1 MVKSR
6 KLNAYLLLV
15 LAFVL
20 GAASG
25 GAMTYGFVKREQ
37 VALFD
42 DEGRGFIEE
51 RRMHALSRKLDLDD
65 EQRARIADIFEAS
78 RDAKYAIDQDVMVRC
93 GGRLEEHRKK
103 LDADIRAVLRTE
115 QRERFDEL
123 REKRRERKK
132 GKHREMGKA
141 LP

>member
-6 KLNAYLLLV
+6 KLNAYVLLFV
-15 LAFVL
+15 AFVL

-37 VALFD
+37 VALLD
-42 DEGRGFIEE
+42 DGARGLIEE

-65 EQRARIADIFEAS
+65 EQRARIADIFEANRAS
-78 RDAKYAIDQDVMVRC
+78 KHAIDEDVMLRC
-93 GGRLEEHRKK
+93 GGRLDEHRAK
-103 LDADIRAVLRTE
+103 LDADIRAVLRPE

-123 REKRRERKK
+123 VQKRRERKQRK
-132 GKHREMGKA
+132 REK
-141 LP
+141 